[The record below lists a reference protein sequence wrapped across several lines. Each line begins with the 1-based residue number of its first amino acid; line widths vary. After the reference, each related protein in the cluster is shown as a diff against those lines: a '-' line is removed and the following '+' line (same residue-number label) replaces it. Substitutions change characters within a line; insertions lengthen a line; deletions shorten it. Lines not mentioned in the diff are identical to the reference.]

1 MSADSDRKT
10 TRSHMLT
17 AVVGVVA
24 AAAVL
29 TGCSGAD
36 GPTSSERSAPVATV
50 SLPPFTPPSVQ
61 SWPGRSATYP
71 TPPPVPTTLPNG
83 IRANRADPTSV
94 ALAAARVWFG
104 WNTVT
109 DRSPYDAAVRSTPLM
124 TARCAQRITAT
135 PPTGSPDADW
145 TALARVHARV
155 QTTAVIGSEER
166 PADTATFAVRV
177 VTVTQTFTADKPMP
191 DRHPVAVV
199 TMTRDSAGW
208 SVTDDGQHGCG
219 VVTR

>member
-10 TRSHMLT
+10 TRIHVLS
-17 AVVGVVA
+17 AVVGVAA

-29 TGCSGAD
+29 TACSSAD
-36 GPTSSERSAPVATV
+36 DTTSSTTSPSVATV
-50 SLPPFTPPSVQ
+50 SLPPFTAPSVQ

-71 TPPPVPTTLPNG
+71 TPPPIPPTLPNG
-83 IRANRADPTSV
+83 VAANRADPTSV
-94 ALAAARVWFG
+94 ALAAARIWFG
-104 WNTVT
+104 WDTVT

-124 TARCAQRITAT
+124 TQRCAQRITAT
-135 PPTGSPDADW
+135 PPIGSPDADW
-145 TALARVHARV
+145 TSLARVHARA
-155 QTTAVIGSEER
+155 QTTVAIGSEER
-166 PADTATFAVRV
+166 PADTASFAVRV
-177 VTVTQTFTADKPMP
+177 VTVTQTFTADRAVP

>member
-1 MSADSDRKT
+1 MSADSDLKT
-10 TRSHMLT
+10 TRT
-17 AVVGVVA
+17 RTWGAVVGVAVA
-24 AAAVL
+24 AAAL
-29 TGCSGAD
+29 AACSGTD
-36 GPTSSERSAPVATV
+36 TTGQDKSSAVATV

-61 SWPGRSATYP
+61 SWPGRSATFP
-71 TPPPVPTTLPNG
+71 TPPPVPSALPRG
-83 IRANRADPTSV
+83 VRANRADPSSV
-94 ALAAARVWFG
+94 ATAAARIWFG
-104 WNTVT
+104 WDTVT
-109 DRSPYDAAVRSTPLM
+109 DRSPYEAAVRATPLM
-124 TARCAQRITAT
+124 TQRCAQRITAT

-155 QTTAVIGSEER
+155 QATATIGSEER
-166 PADTATFAVRV
+166 PADSATTAVRV
-177 VTVTQTFTADKPMP
+177 VAVTQEFTADKPLP